1 MSNRNPLVSIIVPV
15 YKSEQYLKQG
25 IATIQGQTYQNIEI
39 IMVDDGSPNN
49 AGKIAD
55 EIAAT
60 DFRIKVFHKENGGT
74 ASALNKGI
82 EMAQG
87 EFITISGDDDLMHP
101 KCVELL
107 LGLCLDNHA
116 DIGIGCIKEVH
127 SRDEM
132 PECLSGAVTIYDRKD
147 AIDALIRDE
156 VIRSFF
162 QAKLIRSELLRKHHF
177 PEGMSYEDVAIFQDI
192 LLDAEKIV
200 YTPSVLFYYY
210 QNPES
215 ILHTRTLKLNLDQL
229 KAYDIQ
235 MRSILTKYPEFQDR
249 LEMRQFRFEISTLC
263 YYLAEFKK
271 DKTYEQ
277 AMKDV
282 RTSMKKRFK
291 NLRKQGAKMTAG
303 DYVRYVKCNCW

>member
-1 MSNRNPLVSIIVPV
+1 MSNNNPLVSVIVPV

-25 IATIQGQTYQNIEI
+25 IATIQKQTYQNIEI
-39 IMVDDGSPNN
+39 ILVDDGSPNN
-49 AGKIAD
+49 AGKLAD
-55 EIAAT
+55 EIATT
-60 DFRIKVFHKENGGT
+60 DSRIKVFHKENGGT

-87 EFITISGDDDLMHP
+87 EFVTISGDDDLMHP
-101 KCVELL
+101 QCVELL
-107 LGLCLDNHA
+107 LKLCLENQA
-116 DIGIGCIKEVH
+116 DVGIGCIKEIH
-127 SRDEM
+127 SRDEA
-132 PECLSGAVTIYDRKD
+132 PELISDSTTTYERKEAVN
-147 AIDALIRDE
+147 ALIDDE

-162 QAKLIRSELLRKHHF
+162 QAKLIRSELVKQHPF

-200 YTPSVLFYYY
+200 YTPSILFYYY

-229 KAYDIQ
+229 KAYDMQ
-235 MRSILTKYPEFQDR
+235 ARSIVANYPEFQDR

-271 DKTYEQ
+271 DKAYEQ

-282 RTSMKKRFK
+282 RASMKARFK

-303 DYVRYVKCNCW
+303 DYIRYVKCNCW